1 MSVILEGTC
10 VAFGSS
16 HVCLLRVREKSNLE
30 FMSKIQSITAERKQF
45 AVPHGL
51 EAKDFQ
57 VELREQ
63 NFGGLPYGVTYV
75 ETLATINKVEVMP
88 QCFPYWQQ

>member
-10 VAFGSS
+10 AAFGSS
-16 HVCLLRVREKSNLE
+16 HACFLRVREKSNLE
-30 FMSKIQSITAERKQF
+30 FMSKIKSIRDERKQF
-45 AVPHGL
+45 AVPHGV

-63 NFGGLPYGVTYV
+63 NSGELPYGVTHV
-75 ETLATINKVEVMP
+75 ATLATINKVEATS
-88 QCFPYWQQ
+88 QCFPY